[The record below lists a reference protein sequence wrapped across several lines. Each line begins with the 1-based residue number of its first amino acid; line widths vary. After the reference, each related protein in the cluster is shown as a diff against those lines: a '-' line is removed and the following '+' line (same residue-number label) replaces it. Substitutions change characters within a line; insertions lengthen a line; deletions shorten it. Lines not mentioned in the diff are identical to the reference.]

1 MLSYWTPSAREM
13 MIMCPVAIILE
24 MFVFEKTVVYLTQ
37 RLITPETPILLII
50 LIRCSITICLM
61 CAQR

>member
-24 MFVFEKTVVYLTQ
+24 MFVFEKPVVYLTQ
-37 RLITPETPILLII
+37 RLITLETPILLII
-50 LIRCSITICLM
+50 LIRC
-61 CAQR
+61 

>member
-1 MLSYWTPSAREM
+1 MLSYWTSSAREM

-24 MFVFEKTVVYLTQ
+24 MFVFEKPVVYLTQ

-50 LIRCSITICLM
+50 LIRC
-61 CAQR
+61 